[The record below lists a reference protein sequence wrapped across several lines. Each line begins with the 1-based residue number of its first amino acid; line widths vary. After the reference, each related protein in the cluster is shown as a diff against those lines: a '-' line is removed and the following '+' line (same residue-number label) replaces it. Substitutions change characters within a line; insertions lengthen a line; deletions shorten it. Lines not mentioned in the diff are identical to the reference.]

1 MRYSSSLDIRFEAGK
16 KKQMFVSKI
25 KKRNEQL
32 KAMKEQLKHI
42 IQKYSAG
49 KLTLKEQVELSE
61 QLADHQNREAEQ
73 ILHNDWKSALESNL
87 ISDRNLKP
95 ILDKV
100 HHRIRLNETNK
111 VIHLNFMQHFQR
123 IAAIL
128 IFPLLLS
135 FVAYFY
141 FQDKP
146 TATTSFAE
154 IECPMGVRTKFQL
167 PDGSTGYLN
176 SGSRLKYPV
185 QFAGERK
192 VELSGEAFFDV
203 VHNAEIPFH
212 VNTRNLDIKVL
223 GTTFN
228 VIANEDEQ
236 TEEIVLQTGK
246 VDVSSRNG
254 KQLAVLSPNEQLTLD
269 IEKRTFT
276 KNQVEAAQYTTW
288 KEGKLVFRNENMQ
301 QVARRLS
308 RWYNA
313 EVVVN
318 DTLLDNYTFHATFID
333 EPLEEVLKLLS
344 LTTPLSFSEE
354 KRESDQQGVFYKRK
368 IFLKINQ
375 SKINQF
381 K

>member
-1 MRYSSSLDIRFEAGK
+1 MQFD
-16 KKQMFVSKI
+16 
-25 KKRNEQL
+25 
-32 KAMKEQLKHI
+32 AMKEQLQHI

-49 KLTLKEQVELSE
+49 KLTLKEQIELSE
-61 QLADHQNREAEQ
+61 QLADPRNSEAEE
-73 ILHNDWKSALESNL
+73 ILNKEWKSQLETNS
-87 ISDRNLKP
+87 ITDRDLKP

-111 VIHLNFMQHFQR
+111 VIRPSFMQIFQR

-135 FVAYFY
+135 FLVYFY
-141 FQDKP
+141 FQNKP
-146 TATTSFAE
+146 TATTISFAE
-154 IECPMGVRTKFQL
+154 IQCPMGVRTKFQL

-176 SGSRLKYPV
+176 SGSQLKYPV
-185 QFAGERK
+185 QFIGERK

-212 VNTRNLDIKVL
+212 VNTRHLDIKVL

-228 VIANEDEQ
+228 VIAYEGESN
-236 TEEIVLQTGK
+236 EEIVLQTGS
-246 VDVSSRNG
+246 VDVSSLTG
-254 KQLAVLSPNEQLTLD
+254 KQLTVLSPNEQLILD
-269 IEKRTFT
+269 VEKRTYT
-276 KNQVEAAQYTTW
+276 KNEVEAAQYSTW

-313 EVVVN
+313 EVIV
-318 DTLLDNYTFHATFID
+318 DDRMLDDYTFHATFID
-333 EPLEEVLKLLS
+333 EPLDEVLKLLS
-344 LTTPLSFSEE
+344 ITTPLSYKEE
-354 KRESDQQGVFYKRK
+354 KRESDAEGVFQKRK
-368 IFLKINQ
+368 ITLRINQ

-381 K
+381 R

>member
-1 MRYSSSLDIRFEAGK
+1 
-16 KKQMFVSKI
+16 
-25 KKRNEQL
+25 
-32 KAMKEQLKHI
+32 MKEQLKHI

-49 KLTLKEQVELSE
+49 KLTLKEQIELSE

-73 ILHNDWKSALESNL
+73 ILHNDWKLALESNL
-87 ISDRNLKP
+87 IPNRNLKP
-95 ILDKV
+95 ILDKI

-111 VIHLNFMQHFQR
+111 VIRLNFMQHFQR

-135 FVAYFY
+135 FLAYFY

-185 QFAGERK
+185 QFNGERK

-288 KEGKLVFRNENMQ
+288 KEGKLAFRNENMQ

-313 EVVVN
+313 EVVV
-318 DTLLDNYTFHATFID
+318 DDRLLDNYTFHATFID
-333 EPLEEVLKLLS
+333 EPLDEVLKLLS
-344 LTTPLSFSEE
+344 ITTPLSYKEE
-354 KRESDQQGVFYKRK
+354 KRESDADGVFQKRK
-368 IFLKINQ
+368 IVLKINQ